1 MMRSRSKRAVVYRYP
16 NPPSPL
22 KERDRFGNRMDILFD
37 CRGDPKMAESYVA
50 DNGMTLADYYQTHW
64 DTKLSREIRS
74 HRFRDAESL
83 VKQLSRDIGN
93 LEMVEGGVLIPYS
106 GMSNASSDYNRWR
119 RGEVYGVAVVDDPDD
134 STGDGLYVD
143 DPKDFP
149 GRVVDA
155 YGGPIYGKPEAVR
168 QASRMSAE
176 HSDPSR
182 WRFSVRMYR
191 ALGGLTAEEAARYG
205 YDGRRLE
212 PGESMDVGPFS
223 IEREADAPLGMSLN
237 RRTRRKNER

>member
-37 CRGDPKMAESYVA
+37 CRGDPRMAESYVSS
-50 DNGMTLADYYQTHW
+50 DGMTLADYYQTHW
-64 DTKLSREIRS
+64 DTKLSSEIRS
-74 HRFRDAESL
+74 HRFRDADSL
-83 VKQLSRDIGN
+83 VKQLSRDISD
-93 LEMVEGGVLIPYS
+93 LKKVEGGVLIPYRS
-106 GMSNASSDYNRWR
+106 TLQTPTDYNRWR
-119 RGEVYGVAVVDDPDD
+119 RGEVYGVAVVDDPADR
-134 STGDGLYVD
+134 TGDGLYVD

-149 GRVVDA
+149 GRVVDD
-155 YGGPIYGKPEAVR
+155 YGAPIYGKPEAIR
-168 QASRMSAE
+168 RASRMSAE
-176 HSDPSR
+176 HSDPYR

-223 IEREADAPLGMSLN
+223 IERENDAPLGISLN
-237 RRTRRKNER
+237 RRSKRR